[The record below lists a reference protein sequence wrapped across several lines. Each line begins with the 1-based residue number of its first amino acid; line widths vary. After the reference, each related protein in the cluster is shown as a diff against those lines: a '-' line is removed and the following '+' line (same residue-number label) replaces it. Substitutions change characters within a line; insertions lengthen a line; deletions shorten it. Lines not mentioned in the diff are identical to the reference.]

1 MLNVYKAALGPILL
15 AQARWLRRTALRLP
29 EAVGP
34 RNGIEGESNSLAEPL
49 RILVVG
55 DSSAAGVGVSE
66 QAHALAQPVAKLLT
80 AKTGKRV
87 AWQLVAKSG
96 VNTSEA
102 LDMLKHSDL
111 RPADYLVTAL
121 GTNDVTSQRRPSQFL
136 QDYVALADTLR
147 RRTGAVGLVVTGLPP
162 LRILPAAPHPLRWYL
177 GRYAIHLDRA
187 LREWAE
193 QDSMVCYVSLDWA
206 ARPEDMAQDR
216 FHPGPVQYRRW
227 AELVTE
233 KILSLLAA
241 SESNLAHA
249 VGPARSVRDRSSTLC
264 SGEPGAG
271 TNASDAPGT
280 ATLNQ
285 RLRKR

>member
-34 RNGIEGESNSLAEPL
+34 RKGVEGESDCLGEPL
-49 RILVVG
+49 RVLIVG

-66 QAHALAQPVAKLLT
+66 QAHALAQPVAKLLN
-80 AKTGKRV
+80 ARTGKRV

-96 VNTSEA
+96 VNAREA
-102 LDMLKHSDL
+102 LELLKHSEL
-111 RPADYLVTAL
+111 CPADYLVTAL
-121 GTNDVTSQRRPSQFL
+121 GTNDVTSQRRPTQFL
-136 QDYVALADTLR
+136 HDYIALADLLR

-177 GRYAIHLDRA
+177 GRYAIQLDRA

-193 QDSMVCYVSLDWA
+193 QDSMMRYVSLDWA
-206 ARPEDMAQDR
+206 AHPEDMAQDK
-216 FHPGPVQYRRW
+216 FHPGPGQYRRW

-233 KILSLLAA
+233 KIQSLLAV

-249 VGPARSVRDRSSTLC
+249 VPARSERDRSSTLC
-264 SGEPGAG
+264 SREARAG
-271 TNASDAPGT
+271 TIAPDASGT
-280 ATLNQ
+280 AILNQ
-285 RLRKR
+285 RL